1 MLNILNF
8 HFYILY
14 YRAMLCIRGT
24 SHGPVS
30 VCPSQV
36 GVLPKQLN
44 VRSDKQHHT
53 IAQGLSFSEAKNLR
67 EILPVSPPTGAP
79 NASGVGENRRL
90 STNNWLYLENGT
102 RLHTFSIK
110 FE

>member
-1 MLNILNF
+1 VNNLIYVIGNRCFIFLP
-8 HFYILY
+8 HG
-14 YRAMLCIRGT
+14 AMLARYMPCVRL
-24 SHGPVS
+24 
-30 VCPSQV
+30 SQV